1 MIDKIFKWIKGVTQ
15 MFTMT
20 TVQRLVG
27 GDIALSKAMSAKINE
42 WNAMVTGKATWCE
55 NSDYITSLRI
65 EQGICR
71 EFADVV
77 LNEME
82 VSVSD
87 EKMNEILQ
95 NVIEDLNENLQDG
108 LALGSFIIK
117 PIGTDK
123 VEYVTADK
131 FIPIHFDDTGKP
143 DDCMFIQV
151 KRFGE
156 SNYCIRTERHDIR
169 GGNLRI
175 RNKAYKSTSLS
186 TVGMEI
192 PLAYVE
198 EWAHYPEDVVY
209 PGMTQMDFGYFRV
222 PIKNKIDES
231 PCGVSIFD
239 SAVDHIKKAD
249 IQSARLDW
257 EFESGERAIHVDN
270 RALRHV
276 RREDGKVKTFL
287 SKLNNR
293 LYKGLNIEDGDKEL
307 FKEFS
312 PELREQGFINGLE
325 KYYRLIEFSVGLA
338 YGDLSDV
345 QYVDKTATEIKSSKA
360 RKYNRVTAIQEKLKL
375 CLEDFVAGVAFYN
388 GLYTS
393 RYEFN
398 CKFNDSIL
406 TDEEAERK
414 QDMADVAA
422 GFMHHWEYRM
432 KWYGEDEETAKANV
446 PEQNSVM
453 E

>member
-1 MIDKIFKWIKGVTQ
+1 MLDKILNWIKGVAQ

-20 TVQRLVG
+20 TIQRMVG
-27 GDIALSKAMSAKINE
+27 KEVVLTEEMLEKING
-42 WNAMVTGKATWCE
+42 WNAMLTGHAPWCE

-71 EFADVV
+71 EFADVT

-82 VSVSD
+82 VSVND
-87 EKMNEILQ
+87 EKLNKILLET
-95 NVIEDLNENLQDG
+95 IEELNENLQDG

-117 PIGTDK
+117 PLGDGK
-123 VEYVTADK
+123 AEYITADK
-131 FIPIHFDDTGKP
+131 FIPVHFDDTGKL
-143 DDCMFIQV
+143 DDCLFIQL
-151 KRFGE
+151 KRNGTSE
-156 SNYCIRTERHDIR
+156 YYIRAERHDIR
-169 GGNLRI
+169 DGNLRI
-175 RNKAYKSTSLS
+175 RNKAYKSTSPS
-186 TVGMEI
+186 SVGMEI

-222 PIKNKIDES
+222 PIKNKIDGS

-239 SAVDHIKKAD
+239 SAVDQIKKAD
-249 IQSARLDW
+249 IQGARLDW

-393 RYEFN
+393 GYEFN

>member
-1 MIDKIFKWIKGVTQ
+1 MLDKILNWIKGVAQ

-20 TVQRLVG
+20 TIQRMVG
-27 GDIALSKAMSAKINE
+27 KEVALTEEMLEKINR
-42 WNAMVTGKATWCE
+42 WNAMLTGHAPWCE

-71 EFADVV
+71 EFADVT

-82 VSVSD
+82 VSVND
-87 EKMNEILQ
+87 EKLNKILLET
-95 NVIEDLNENLQDG
+95 IEELNENLQDG

-117 PIGTDK
+117 PLGDGK
-123 VEYVTADK
+123 AEYITADK
-131 FIPIHFDDTGKP
+131 FIPVHFDDTGKP
-143 DDCMFIQV
+143 DDCLFIQV
-151 KRFGE
+151 KRNGTSE
-156 SNYCIRTERHDIR
+156 YYIRAERHDIR
-169 GGNLRI
+169 DGNLRI
-175 RNKAYKSTSLS
+175 RNKAYKSTSPS
-186 TVGMEI
+186 SVGMEI
-192 PLAYVE
+192 PLAYIE
-198 EWAHYPEDVVY
+198 EWAHYPDDVVY

-222 PIKNKIDES
+222 PIKNKIDGS

-239 SAVDHIKKAD
+239 SAVDQIRKAD
-249 IQSARLDW
+249 VQGARLDW

-270 RALRHV
+270 RALKHV

-393 RYEFN
+393 GYEFN

-432 KWYGEDEETAKANV
+432 KWYGEDEETAKANI

>member
-1 MIDKIFKWIKGVTQ
+1 MIEKIWNWIKGVTQ

-27 GDIALSKAMSAKINE
+27 GEVALTEKMSVKINK
-42 WNAMVTGKATWCE
+42 WNSMVAGNAPWCE

-82 VSVSD
+82 VSVSN
-87 EKMNEILQ
+87 ERLNEILQ

-151 KRFGE
+151 KRRGV
-156 SNYCIRTERHDIR
+156 SNYYIRTERHDIR

-175 RNKAYKSTSLS
+175 RNKAYKSTSPS

-192 PLAYVE
+192 PLAYVK
-198 EWAHYPEDVVY
+198 EWENYPEDVTY
-209 PGMTQMDFGYFRV
+209 NGMKEMDFGYFRV
-222 PIKNKIDES
+222 PLKNKIDDS
-231 PCGVSIFD
+231 PCGVSIFE
-239 SAVDHIKKAD
+239 SAVERIKKAD
-249 IQSARLDW
+249 VQGARLDW
-257 EFESGERAIHVDN
+257 EFESGERAIHVDDS
-270 RALRHV
+270 A
-276 RREDGKVKTFL
+276 
-287 SKLNNR
+287 LNNAKGKNKAFLAKFNER
-293 LYKGLNIEDGDKEL
+293 LYRGLKIDAGKDAEL

-312 PELREQGFINGLE
+312 PELREEGFINGLE
-325 KYYRLIEFSVGLA
+325 KYYRQIEFSVGLA

-345 QYVDKTATEIKSSKA
+345 QYVDKTATEIKASKS
-360 RKYNRVTAIQEKLKL
+360 RKYNRVTAIQDKLKA
-375 CLEDFVAGVAFYN
+375 CLEDLVTGFAFYN

-393 RYEFN
+393 KYEFN

-432 KWYGEDEETAKANV
+432 KWYGEDEETAKNNV
-446 PEQNSVM
+446 PESADTI
-453 E
+453 EE